1 MKLAK
6 LAKKKPAPKKQ
17 KSPFISAKKMDAL
30 IGAQQAVRA
39 RNEWRQQIRDSDA
52 RAQRFL
58 QANLMA
64 QRNPTL

>member
-17 KSPFISAKKMDAL
+17 KSPVISAKKMDTL

-39 RNEWRQQIRDSDA
+39 RNEWRQQIRDADA

-58 QANLMA
+58 QTNLMA
-64 QRNPTL
+64 QRNLSL

>member
-6 LAKKKPAPKKQ
+6 LAKKKPAPKK

-58 QANLMA
+58 HANLM
-64 QRNPTL
+64 RNHEYLSI